1 MKKLVLLTLVLA
13 MVLTMVGCGCK
24 HQWEDATCTAPKTCS
39 LCGETEGDVL
49 EHTPGQ
55 MELASVDTDALTVTY
70 QQVCTG
76 CGMVLDTQEGTTGLA
91 PVDGKFVLSPNEW
104 NACLTSNIN
113 AMGASQTYLP
123 CISENEDDA
132 IVHGIV
138 TLSGITAA
146 MSYYDADGNVLT
158 TGQADDRNLI
168 YNLCMECQFTNE
180 TAKEFY
186 VLLMLVA
193 MTNNSELD
201 FNAANNL
208 VDKIFGGEVVTDNG
222 YTYGMTI
229 VSMLEQTVRV
239 DIIAE

>member
-1 MKKLVLLTLVLA
+1 MKKLVLLTLVVA
-13 MVLTMVGCGCK
+13 MVLSMAGCGCK
-24 HQWEDATCTAPKTCS
+24 HEWKDATCTTPKTCS
-39 LCGETEGDVL
+39 LCGETEGEVL

-55 MELASVDTDALTVTY
+55 LEITSVDTEALTITY

-76 CGMVLDTQEGTTGLA
+76 CGATLDTQTGSTGIA

-104 NACLTSNIN
+104 NACLTANIN
-113 AMGASQTYLP
+113 AMGAGQTYLP
-123 CISENEDDA
+123 CVSENDDNA
-132 IVHGIV
+132 IVHGII
-138 TLSGITAA
+138 TLSGTTAA
-146 MSYYDADGNVLT
+146 MSYYDKDGNVLT
-158 TGQADDRNLI
+158 TDRGDDRNQI
-168 YNLCMECQFTNE
+168 YNLSMECQFTNE
-180 TAKEFY
+180 TAKEFF

-208 VDKIFGGEVVTDNG
+208 VDKIFGGELVTDNG

-239 DIIAE
+239 DIVAE